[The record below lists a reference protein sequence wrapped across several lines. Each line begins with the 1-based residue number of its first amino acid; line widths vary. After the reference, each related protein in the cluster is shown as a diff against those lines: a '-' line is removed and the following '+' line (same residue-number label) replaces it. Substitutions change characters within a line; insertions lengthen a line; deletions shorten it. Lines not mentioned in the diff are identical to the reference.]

1 MNGKSSLSN
10 SFLAENLNTLDGIV
24 GYNVL
29 SYDIRELTIPSFDYL
44 FTPSYY
50 SVAEMYIFGSRKSA
64 KTKHVALRTI
74 YRLIT
79 DKDYNALVIRK
90 IASEINDSVRVELE

>member
-1 MNGKSSLSN
+1 MAERSNLSN
-10 SFLAENLNTLDGIV
+10 SFLADNLKSLDGKV

-29 SYDIRELTIPSFDYL
+29 SYDIRELTLPSFDYL

-50 SVAEMYIFGSRKSA
+50 SVSEVYMFGSRKSA
-64 KTKHVALRTI
+64 KTKHVALRII

-79 DKDYNALVIRK
+79 DPEYNALGIRK
-90 IASEINDSVRVELE
+90 IASEINDSIRVELE